1 MLSKKVGG
9 EHVCVKKGD
18 YAEILV
24 PCDSRISMEMEK
36 ESKYWPD
43 SSHSSDSASSFL
55 SKKENLQYCLALDW
69 PSWPPRL
76 FEVITIHFHD

>member
-43 SSHSSDSASSFL
+43 SASSPL
-55 SKKENLQYCLALDW
+55 
-69 PSWPPRL
+69 
-76 FEVITIHFHD
+76 

>member
-1 MLSKKVGG
+1 MLSKKKVG

-36 ESKYWPD
+36 AGWVNID
-43 SSHSSDSASSFL
+43 QTHQILSASS
-55 SKKENLQYCLALDW
+55 
-69 PSWPPRL
+69 PS
-76 FEVITIHFHD
+76 

>member
-43 SSHSSDSASSFL
+43 SSHSFSV
-55 SKKENLQYCLALDW
+55 
-69 PSWPPRL
+69 
-76 FEVITIHFHD
+76 VISLEKRKVK

>member
-1 MLSKKVGG
+1 MTTLDFNIFLSSVALQKIAYFMSLSLMLSKKVGG

-36 ESKYWPD
+36 ESKY
-43 SSHSSDSASSFL
+43 
-55 SKKENLQYCLALDW
+55 
-69 PSWPPRL
+69 
-76 FEVITIHFHD
+76 

>member
-36 ESKYWPD
+36 SAALPGKYWL
-43 SSHSSDSASSFL
+43 A
-55 SKKENLQYCLALDW
+55 YCMLYILAE
-69 PSWPPRL
+69 PQFSW
-76 FEVITIHFHD
+76 EMAKN